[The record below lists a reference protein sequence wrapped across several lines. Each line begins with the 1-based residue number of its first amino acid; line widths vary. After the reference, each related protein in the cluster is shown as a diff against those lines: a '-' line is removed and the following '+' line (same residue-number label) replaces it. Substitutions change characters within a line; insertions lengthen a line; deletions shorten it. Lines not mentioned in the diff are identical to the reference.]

1 MPDGNLR
8 YLQSN
13 GQIPKS
19 NKQKKLHDN
28 AQNTDCHCSTQM
40 YLCKRL
46 RYLHKNRALT
56 EKEKQAL
63 LLQLSIAKFILL
75 KDTENPL
82 EIQSYIP
89 ARKAVEISLLDIL
102 EATGEH
108 LNCNRPITE
117 QFYAQYGRAAQK
129 LGIINQIARIY
140 LKEITLT
147 DL

>member
-1 MPDGNLR
+1 MITPR
-8 YLQSN
+8 
-13 GQIPKS
+13 
-19 NKQKKLHDN
+19 
-28 AQNTDCHCSTQM
+28 TQTAIAVLKCI
-40 YLCKRL
+40 YARDYGTCIKPCT
-46 RYLHKNRALT
+46 LT

-117 QFYAQYGRAAQK
+117 QFYVQYGRAAQK

-140 LKEITLT
+140 LREITLT

>member
-1 MPDGNLR
+1 M
-8 YLQSN
+8 
-13 GQIPKS
+13 ITPK
-19 NKQKKLHDN
+19 
-28 AQNTDCHCSTQM
+28 TQTAIAVLKCI
-40 YLCKRL
+40 YARDYGTCIKPCT
-46 RYLHKNRALT
+46 LT

-75 KDTENPL
+75 KDAENPL
-82 EIQSYIP
+82 ETQSYIP

>member
-1 MPDGNLR
+1 MITPR
-8 YLQSN
+8 
-13 GQIPKS
+13 
-19 NKQKKLHDN
+19 
-28 AQNTDCHCSTQM
+28 TQTAIAVLKCI
-40 YLCKRL
+40 YARDYGTCIKPCT
-46 RYLHKNRALT
+46 LT

-75 KDTENPL
+75 IDTENPL
-82 EIQSYIP
+82 ETQSYTP

>member
-1 MPDGNLR
+1 MITPR
-8 YLQSN
+8 
-13 GQIPKS
+13 
-19 NKQKKLHDN
+19 
-28 AQNTDCHCSTQM
+28 TQTAIAVLKCI
-40 YLCKRL
+40 YARDYGTCIKPCT
-46 RYLHKNRALT
+46 LT

-117 QFYAQYGRAAQK
+117 QFYVQ
-129 LGIINQIARIY
+129 
-140 LKEITLT
+140 
-147 DL
+147 

>member
-1 MPDGNLR
+1 MITPR
-8 YLQSN
+8 
-13 GQIPKS
+13 
-19 NKQKKLHDN
+19 
-28 AQNTDCHCSTQM
+28 TQTAIAVLKCI
-40 YLCKRL
+40 YARDYGTCIKPCT
-46 RYLHKNRALT
+46 LT

-82 EIQSYIP
+82 EIPSYIP
-89 ARKAVEISLLDIL
+89 TRKAVEISLLDIL

>member
-1 MPDGNLR
+1 M
-8 YLQSN
+8 
-13 GQIPKS
+13 ITPK
-19 NKQKKLHDN
+19 
-28 AQNTDCHCSTQM
+28 TQTAIAVLKCI
-40 YLCKRL
+40 YARDYGTCIKP
-46 RYLHKNRALT
+46 YTLT
-56 EKEKQAL
+56 EGQMRVLLTQLTNAGLIILKEKEHP
-63 LLQLSIAKFILL
+63 L
-75 KDTENPL
+75 K
-82 EIQSYIP
+82 IQSYIP
-89 ARKAVEISLLDIL
+89 AKRAMEISLMDII

>member
-1 MPDGNLR
+1 MITPR
-8 YLQSN
+8 
-13 GQIPKS
+13 
-19 NKQKKLHDN
+19 
-28 AQNTDCHCSTQM
+28 TQTAIAVLKCI
-40 YLCKRL
+40 YARDYGTCIKPCT
-46 RYLHKNRALT
+46 LT

-89 ARKAVEISLLDIL
+89 TRKAVEISLLDIL
-102 EATGEH
+102 EAT
-108 LNCNRPITE
+108 
-117 QFYAQYGRAAQK
+117 GRAAQK

>member
-1 MPDGNLR
+1 MITPR
-8 YLQSN
+8 
-13 GQIPKS
+13 
-19 NKQKKLHDN
+19 
-28 AQNTDCHCSTQM
+28 TQTAIAVLKCI
-40 YLCKRL
+40 YARDYGTCIKPCT
-46 RYLHKNRALT
+46 LT

-63 LLQLSIAKFILL
+63 LLQPSIAKFILL

-89 ARKAVEISLLDIL
+89 AKRAMEISLLDIL

>member
-1 MPDGNLR
+1 MITPR
-8 YLQSN
+8 
-13 GQIPKS
+13 
-19 NKQKKLHDN
+19 
-28 AQNTDCHCSTQM
+28 TQTAIAVLKCI
-40 YLCKRL
+40 YARDYGTCIKPCT
-46 RYLHKNRALT
+46 LT

-89 ARKAVEISLLDIL
+89 AIKAVEISLLDIL

>member
-1 MPDGNLR
+1 MRVL
-8 YLQSN
+8 LTQ
-13 GQIPKS
+13 
-19 NKQKKLHDN
+19 LTN
-28 AQNTDCHCSTQM
+28 AG
-40 YLCKRL
+40 LIILK
-46 RYLHKNRALT
+46 
-56 EKEKQAL
+56 EKEHPQ
-63 LLQLSIAKFILL
+63 
-75 KDTENPL
+75 

-89 ARKAVEISLLDIL
+89 AKKAMEISLMDIL

>member
-1 MPDGNLR
+1 MITPRTQTAIAVLKCIYARDYGTCIKPCTLTE
-8 YLQSN
+8 
-13 GQIPKS
+13 GQMRILLP
-19 NKQKKLHDN
+19 QLTN
-28 AQNTDCHCSTQM
+28 AGLIILKD
-40 YLCKRL
+40 
-46 RYLHKNRALT
+46 A

-129 LGIINQIARIY
+129 LGIVNQ
-140 LKEITLT
+140 K
-147 DL
+147 

>member
-1 MPDGNLR
+1 MITPR
-8 YLQSN
+8 
-13 GQIPKS
+13 
-19 NKQKKLHDN
+19 
-28 AQNTDCHCSTQM
+28 TQTAIAVLKCI
-40 YLCKRL
+40 YARDYGTCIKPCT
-46 RYLHKNRALT
+46 LT
-56 EKEKQAL
+56 EGQMRIL
-63 LLQLSIAKFILL
+63 LPLLIQLSIAKFILL

>member
-1 MPDGNLR
+1 MITPR
-8 YLQSN
+8 
-13 GQIPKS
+13 
-19 NKQKKLHDN
+19 
-28 AQNTDCHCSTQM
+28 TQTAIAVLKCI
-40 YLCKRL
+40 YARDYGTCIKPCT
-46 RYLHKNRALT
+46 LT

-89 ARKAVEISLLDIL
+89 AKKTMEISLLDIL

-108 LNCNRPITE
+108 LNCNSPITE
-117 QFYAQYGRAAQK
+117 RFYAQYGRAAQK

>member
-1 MPDGNLR
+1 MHKTVHTYR
-8 YLQSN
+8 RA
-13 GQIPKS
+13 
-19 NKQKKLHDN
+19 N
-28 AQNTDCHCSTQM
+28 ADITATAHQCRTYH
-40 YLCKRL
+40 
-46 RYLHKNRALT
+46 
-56 EKEKQAL
+56 
-63 LLQLSIAKFILL
+63 L
-75 KDTENPL
+75 KDAENPL
-82 EIQSYIP
+82 ETQSYIP

>member
-1 MPDGNLR
+1 MITPR
-8 YLQSN
+8 
-13 GQIPKS
+13 
-19 NKQKKLHDN
+19 
-28 AQNTDCHCSTQM
+28 TQTAIAVLKCI
-40 YLCKRL
+40 YARDYGTCIKPCT
-46 RYLHKNRALT
+46 LT

-82 EIQSYIP
+82 ETQSYTP

>member
-1 MPDGNLR
+1 MITPR
-8 YLQSN
+8 
-13 GQIPKS
+13 
-19 NKQKKLHDN
+19 
-28 AQNTDCHCSTQM
+28 TQTAIAVLKCI
-40 YLCKRL
+40 YARDYGTCIKPCT
-46 RYLHKNRALT
+46 LT

-89 ARKAVEISLLDIL
+89 VRKAVEISLLDIL

>member
-1 MPDGNLR
+1 MITPR
-8 YLQSN
+8 
-13 GQIPKS
+13 
-19 NKQKKLHDN
+19 
-28 AQNTDCHCSTQM
+28 TQTAIAVLKCI
-40 YLCKRL
+40 YARDYGTCIKPCT
-46 RYLHKNRALT
+46 LT

-75 KDTENPL
+75 NAENPL
-82 EIQSYIP
+82 ETQSYIP

>member
-1 MPDGNLR
+1 MITPR
-8 YLQSN
+8 
-13 GQIPKS
+13 
-19 NKQKKLHDN
+19 
-28 AQNTDCHCSTQM
+28 TQTAIAVLKCI
-40 YLCKRL
+40 YARDYGTCIKPCT
-46 RYLHKNRALT
+46 LT

-75 KDTENPL
+75 KDAENPL
-82 EIQSYIP
+82 ETQSYTP

>member
-1 MPDGNLR
+1 MITPR
-8 YLQSN
+8 
-13 GQIPKS
+13 
-19 NKQKKLHDN
+19 
-28 AQNTDCHCSTQM
+28 TQTAIAVLKCI
-40 YLCKRL
+40 YARDYGTCIKPCT
-46 RYLHKNRALT
+46 LT

-75 KDTENPL
+75 KDAENPL
-82 EIQSYIP
+82 ETQSYIP

>member
-1 MPDGNLR
+1 MITPR
-8 YLQSN
+8 
-13 GQIPKS
+13 
-19 NKQKKLHDN
+19 
-28 AQNTDCHCSTQM
+28 TQTAIAVLKCI
-40 YLCKRL
+40 YARDYGTCIKPCT
-46 RYLHKNRALT
+46 LT

-89 ARKAVEISLLDIL
+89 AREAVEISLLDIL